1 MTSFIDLD
9 VFVRTVDGGSFSEA
23 ARALD
28 ITPAAASIAVKRLEQ
43 RLGVRLLVRSTR
55 SLRLTEE
62 GRRYLD
68 SARLALGALAEGE
81 QAIREKHQGLSG
93 VLQISAPSD
102 FGRNLLLGWLD
113 EFKLQHPHIQL
124 QLLINDR
131 QADLFREPVDIA
143 LRFGQ
148 LADSSLVALPILP
161 QHRRLICASPAYL
174 QGYGAPQTPAELAQH
189 SILIY
194 QPSGRRHAEW
204 RLWRGDECMEVP
216 LNGHYFTDDGEVAR
230 RWALA
235 GHGIVRK
242 SAIDVVAD
250 IHAGRLVQLLPE
262 WHSDAVPISLVC
274 PHRSQVSERVRLLQ
288 RFLQQRCQGWM
299 EHHLA

>member
-1 MTSFIDLD
+1 MTSFIDLE
-9 VFVRTVDGGSFSEA
+9 VFVRTVEGGSFSAA

-28 ITPAAASIAVKRLEQ
+28 ITPAAASIAIKRLEQ

-62 GRRYLD
+62 GQRYLD

-113 EFKLQHPHIQL
+113 EFKRQHPHIQL

-131 QADLFREPVDIA
+131 HADLFREPVDIA

-148 LADSSLVALPILP
+148 LADSSLVALPILS

-174 QGYGAPQTPAELAQH
+174 QQHGVPQTPADLAQH

-194 QPSGRRHAEW
+194 QPSGRRQAEW
-204 RLWRGDECMEVP
+204 RFWRGDELTEVP
-216 LNGHYFTDDGEVAR
+216 LTGRYFTDDGEVAR

-250 IHAGRLVQLLPE
+250 IQAGRLLALLPE
-262 WHSDAVPISLVC
+262 WQSDTVPISLVC

-288 RFLQQRCQGWM
+288 RFLQQRCQDWM
-299 EHHLA
+299 AHHLL

>member
-1 MTSFIDLD
+1 
-9 VFVRTVDGGSFSEA
+9 
-23 ARALD
+23 
-28 ITPAAASIAVKRLEQ
+28 
-43 RLGVRLLVRSTR
+43 VRSTR

-62 GRRYLD
+62 GQRYLD

-113 EFKLQHPHIQL
+113 EFKRQHPHIQL

-131 QADLFREPVDIA
+131 HADLFREPVDIA

-148 LADSSLVALPILP
+148 LADSSLVALPILS

-174 QGYGAPQTPAELAQH
+174 QQHGVPQTPADLAQH
-189 SILIY
+189 NILIY
-194 QPSGRRHAEW
+194 QPSGRRQAEW
-204 RLWRGDECMEVP
+204 RFWRGDELTEVP
-216 LNGHYFTDDGEVAR
+216 LTGRYFTDDGEVAR

-250 IHAGRLVQLLPE
+250 IQAGRLLALLPE
-262 WHSDAVPISLVC
+262 WQSDTVPISLVC

-288 RFLQQRCQGWM
+288 RFLQQRCQDWM
-299 EHHLA
+299 AHHLL